1 MGRREVSSTLDF
13 LLRKYGPSLTLE
25 DLAEVLK
32 RKPSGVR
39 SVLSRN
45 ADDWAKE
52 INKKKVYIGRRV
64 YFPAEAVAD
73 LLSGS
78 LGKGGSDE

>member
-1 MGRREVSSTLDF
+1 MSFTLEF
-13 LLRKYGPSLTLE
+13 LLQKYGPSLTLE

-39 SVLSRN
+39 SVLSRDE
-45 ADDWAKE
+45 DDWAKE

-64 YFPAEAVAD
+64 YFPAEAVAE
-73 LLSGS
+73 LLAGS
-78 LGKGGSDE
+78 LVKR

>member
-1 MGRREVSSTLDF
+1 MSFTLEF
-13 LLRKYGPSLTLE
+13 LLQKYGPSLTLE

-39 SVLSRN
+39 SVLSRDE
-45 ADDWAKE
+45 DDWAKE

-64 YFPAEAVAD
+64 YFPAEAVAE
-73 LLSGS
+73 LLAGS
-78 LGKGGSDE
+78 LVNR

>member
-1 MGRREVSSTLDF
+1 MERREVSFTLEF
-13 LLRKYGPSLTLE
+13 LLQKYGPSLTLE

-39 SVLSRN
+39 SVLSRDE
-45 ADDWAKE
+45 DDWAKE

-64 YFPAEAVAD
+64 YFPAEAVAE
-73 LLSGS
+73 LLAGS
-78 LGKGGSDE
+78 LVKR

>member
-45 ADDWAKE
+45 EDDWAKE
-52 INKKKVYIGRRV
+52 INKKKVYIGRRA
-64 YFPAEAVAD
+64 YFPAEAVSD
-73 LLSGS
+73 LLAGV
-78 LGKGGSDE
+78 LGKDDPQ

>member
-1 MGRREVSSTLDF
+1 MSSTLDF

-45 ADDWAKE
+45 EDDWAKE

-64 YFPAEAVAD
+64 YFPAEAVSD
-73 LLSGS
+73 LLAGI
-78 LGKGGSDE
+78 LGKDHQQ

>member
-45 ADDWAKE
+45 EDDWAKE
-52 INKKKVYIGRRV
+52 IIN
-64 YFPAEAVAD
+64 PAIKSITHAAYRIDTD
-73 LLSGS
+73 L
-78 LGKGGSDE
+78 K

>member
-1 MGRREVSSTLDF
+1 MSSTLDF

-39 SVLSRN
+39 SVLSRGE
-45 ADDWAKE
+45 DDWAKE

-64 YFPAEAVAD
+64 YFPAETVAD

-78 LGKGGSDE
+78 FGNGGGDE

>member
-1 MGRREVSSTLDF
+1 MNLTLDF
-13 LLRKYGPSLTLE
+13 LLRKYGPNLTID

-45 ADDWAKE
+45 EDDWTKE

-64 YFPAEAVAD
+64 YFPAEAVTE
-73 LLSGS
+73 LLAG
-78 LGKGGSDE
+78 LLVKGQ

>member
-1 MGRREVSSTLDF
+1 MERREVSFTLDF
-13 LLRKYGPSLTLE
+13 LLQKYGPSLTLE

-39 SVLSRN
+39 SVLSRDE
-45 ADDWAKE
+45 DDWAKE

-64 YFPAEAVAD
+64 YFPAEAVAE
-73 LLSGS
+73 LLAGS
-78 LGKGGSDE
+78 LVKR

>member
-32 RKPSGVR
+32 RKPGGVR

-45 ADDWAKE
+45 EDDWAKE

-64 YFPAEAVAD
+64 YFPAEAVSD
-73 LLSGS
+73 LLAGV
-78 LGKGGSDE
+78 LGKDDGNE

>member
-1 MGRREVSSTLDF
+1 MKRPEVSFTLEF
-13 LLRKYGPSLTLE
+13 LLQKYGPSLTLE

-39 SVLSRN
+39 SVLSRDE
-45 ADDWAKE
+45 DDWAKE

-64 YFPAEAVAD
+64 YFPAEAVAE
-73 LLSGS
+73 LLAGS
-78 LGKGGSDE
+78 LVKR

>member
-45 ADDWAKE
+45 EDDWAKE
-52 INKKKVYIGRRV
+52 INRKKVHIGRRV
-64 YFPAEAVAD
+64 YFPAEAVSD
-73 LLSGS
+73 LLAGV
-78 LGKGGSDE
+78 LGKDDQQ

>member
-1 MGRREVSSTLDF
+1 MKRREVSFTLEF
-13 LLRKYGPSLTLE
+13 LLQKYGPSLTLE

-39 SVLSRN
+39 SVLSRDE
-45 ADDWAKE
+45 DDWAKE

-64 YFPAEAVAD
+64 YFPAEAVAE
-73 LLSGS
+73 LLAGS
-78 LGKGGSDE
+78 LVKR